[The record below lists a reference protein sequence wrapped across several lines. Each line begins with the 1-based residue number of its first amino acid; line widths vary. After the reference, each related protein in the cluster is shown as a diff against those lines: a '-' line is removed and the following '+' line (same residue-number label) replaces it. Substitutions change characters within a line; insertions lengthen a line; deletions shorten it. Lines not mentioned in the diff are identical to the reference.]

1 MKRKF
6 FPLII
11 IISALF
17 LFACGLTNRVI
28 DEGSQAIVDL
38 VQEEIQIEPTAS
50 EEPQQPEDTENTQTP
65 SAQVMRI
72 ETDSACYHPLF
83 PVVEGA
89 YWTYQYPSGD
99 RYTLTIDQTGVD
111 TFTMTQE
118 FYEEDTI
125 FSVDW
130 YCSDEG
136 LLQGSFAQ
144 VDILDQATGDDNIEI
159 NFEALDWEGQTLPP
173 FESMQIGKTWV
184 VKYTMSGETTIG
196 GFSTTL
202 IAIVEI
208 EYIVS
213 AIEEITVPAGTFDG
227 AYRIDST
234 GDIAISMGTDD
245 ANIPMNVVN
254 YTFTTW
260 YVEDIG
266 MIKGSND
273 LIGESTTIE
282 LIDSSLLK

>member
-1 MKRKF
+1 MKRKL
-6 FPLII
+6 FPLIL

-38 VQEEIQIEPTAS
+38 VQEEIQIKPTAT

-89 YWTYQYPSGD
+89 YWTYQNPSGNG
-99 RYTLTIDQTGVD
+99 YTLTIDQTGVD

-159 NFEALDWEGQTLPP
+159 NYETLDWKGQTLPP
-173 FESMQIGKTWV
+173 FETMQIGKTWV

-208 EYIVS
+208 EYIVA
-213 AIEEITVPAGTFDG
+213 AIEEITVPAGTFDE

-234 GDIAISMGTDD
+234 GDIAISMGSDESNT
-245 ANIPMNVVN
+245 PMNVVN

-273 LIGESTTIE
+273 LIGESTTME